1 MIAEA
6 VKFTTTN
13 ACTGFRTK
21 TPQEVHRITLIKSY
35 ARKVA
40 WNVGNF

>member
-21 TPQEVHRITLIKSY
+21 TPQEVHRITTNKILYTKGC
-35 ARKVA
+35 VEC
-40 WNVGNF
+40 W

>member
-6 VKFTTTN
+6 VKIYN
-13 ACTGFRTK
+13 NERLGLELK
-21 TPQEVHRITLIKSY
+21 TPQEVHRRYNQQPYKSY

-40 WNVGNF
+40 